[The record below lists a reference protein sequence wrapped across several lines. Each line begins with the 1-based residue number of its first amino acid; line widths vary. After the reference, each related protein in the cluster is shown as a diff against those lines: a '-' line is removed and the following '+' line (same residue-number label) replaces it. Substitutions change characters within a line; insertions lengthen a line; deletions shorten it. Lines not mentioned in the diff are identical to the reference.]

1 MNEQQKFKKATYHLY
16 TFLISK
22 MIGALGSH
30 VYSFGISMYIL
41 SMTGSSLSFAT
52 NIILSYLPRTIMSP
66 IAGLLGDRLPRK
78 WLVLSGQA
86 GVILTVSGLLV
97 YTHEFGLS
105 LIAIYTATVFNSI
118 FSTFSGVAFSASIAN
133 LVDGDRLQ
141 KAMSFN
147 QLSYSISGIG
157 GPIFGGMLFGFV
169 SMEMFLIIFICAA
182 VITLMLESTM
192 NFVLYKK
199 EAVNGNAEKESMF
212 ESFKAGFRYVNSKP
226 IIKAILWTALWLNLF
241 FTAINVG
248 GDYILLT
255 ILKLDPKYI
264 GFTEAGGAIGVLI
277 TSVYFASRA
286 TVKFPLLTVK
296 RAVFASSVVVI
307 LSALPL
313 IITFSAMMNFV
324 YYLIIMF
331 LFGGLGV
338 ITNTPLGVLM
348 QTSIEEE
355 YRGRVFGII
364 EMMAMSAM
372 PVGTLVF
379 GILYEFIPAQYILIV
394 SGLILIGIVQLLL
407 RQSILEMAH
416 PELKKAKL
424 EPAEPVTE

>member
-1 MNEQQKFKKATYHLY
+1 MNEQQKLKKATYHLY

-86 GVILTVSGLLV
+86 GVILTVGSLLL

-105 LIAIYTATVFNSI
+105 LIAIYIATVFNSI

-133 LVDGDRLQ
+133 LVDEARLQ

-199 EAVNGNAEKESMF
+199 ETVNENAEKESMF

-226 IIKAILWTALWLNLF
+226 IIKAILWTALWINLF

-255 ILKLDPKYI
+255 ILELDPKYI

-286 TVKFPLLTVK
+286 NVKFPLLTVK
-296 RAVFASSVVVI
+296 RSVFGSSVVVI

-313 IITFSAMMNFV
+313 MITFSAMMNFV

-331 LFGGLGV
+331 LFGVLGV

-379 GILYEFIPAQYILIV
+379 GILYEFIPAQYILIL
-394 SGLILIGIVQLLL
+394 SGLILIGIVLLLL
-407 RQSILEMAH
+407 RPSILEMAH
-416 PELKKAKL
+416 PELKNVKL
-424 EPAEPVTE
+424 EAEPVTE

>member
-1 MNEQQKFKKATYHLY
+1 MNEQQKLKKATYHLY

-86 GVILTVSGLLV
+86 GVILTVGGLLL

-105 LIAIYTATVFNSI
+105 LIAIYIATVFNSI

-133 LVDGDRLQ
+133 LVDEARLQ

-169 SMEMFLIIFICAA
+169 SMEMFLIIFISAA

-199 EAVNGNAEKESMF
+199 ETVNENAEKESMF

-226 IIKAILWTALWLNLF
+226 IIKAILWTALWINLF

-255 ILKLDPKYI
+255 ILELDPKYI

-286 TVKFPLLTVK
+286 NVKFPLLTVK
-296 RAVFASSVVVI
+296 RSVFGSSVVVI

-313 IITFSAMMNFV
+313 MITFSAMMNFV

-331 LFGGLGV
+331 LFGVLGV

-394 SGLILIGIVQLLL
+394 SGLILIGIVLLLL
-407 RQSILEMAH
+407 RPSILEMAH
-416 PELKKAKL
+416 PELKKVKL
-424 EPAEPVTE
+424 EAEPVTE

>member
-1 MNEQQKFKKATYHLY
+1 MNEQQKLKKATYHLY

-86 GVILTVSGLLV
+86 GVILTVGGLLL
-97 YTHEFGLS
+97 YTHESGIS
-105 LIAIYTATVFNSI
+105 LIAIYIATVFNSI

-133 LVDGDRLQ
+133 LVDEARLQ

-199 EAVNGNAEKESMF
+199 ETVTENAEKESMF

-226 IIKAILWTALWLNLF
+226 IIKAILWTALWINLF

-255 ILKLDPKYI
+255 ILELDPKYI

-286 TVKFPLLTVK
+286 NVKFPLLTVK
-296 RAVFASSVVVI
+296 RSVFGSSVVVI

-313 IITFSAMMNFV
+313 MITFSAMMNFV

-331 LFGGLGV
+331 LFGVLGV

-379 GILYEFIPAQYILIV
+379 GVLYEFIPAQYILIV
-394 SGLILIGIVQLLL
+394 SGLILIGIVLLLL
-407 RQSILEMAH
+407 RPSILEMAH
-416 PELKKAKL
+416 PELKKVKL
-424 EPAEPVTE
+424 ETEPVTE

>member
-1 MNEQQKFKKATYHLY
+1 MSEQQKLKRATYHLY

-78 WLVLSGQA
+78 WLVLSGQT
-86 GVILTVSGLLV
+86 GVILTVSGLLL

-105 LIAIYTATVFNSI
+105 LIAIYIATVFNSI

-133 LVDGDRLQ
+133 LVDEARLQ

-169 SMEMFLIIFICAA
+169 SMEMFLIIFIAA
-182 VITLMLESTM
+182 SVITLLLESTM

-199 EAVNGNAEKESMF
+199 ESVKENAEKESMF

-277 TSVYFASRA
+277 TSVYFASRT

-296 RAVFASSVVVI
+296 RSVFSSSVVVI

-313 IITFSAMMNFV
+313 MITFSAMMNFI

-331 LFGGLGV
+331 LFGALGV

-394 SGLILIGIVQLLL
+394 SGLILIGIVLLLL
-407 RQSILEMAH
+407 RPSILEMAH
-416 PELKKAKL
+416 PELKKVKL
-424 EPAEPVTE
+424 ETEAITE

>member
-1 MNEQQKFKKATYHLY
+1 MNERQKLKKATYHLY

-78 WLVLSGQA
+78 WLVLSGQV

-133 LVDGDRLQ
+133 LVDEDRLQ

-199 EAVNGNAEKESMF
+199 ETVNGNAEKESMF

-255 ILKLDPKYI
+255 ILNLDPKYI

-379 GILYEFIPAQYILIV
+379 GILYEFIPAQYILIL
-394 SGLILIGIVQLLL
+394 SGLILIGIVLLLL

-424 EPAEPVTE
+424 EAEPVTE

>member
-1 MNEQQKFKKATYHLY
+1 MNEQQKLKKATYHLY

-86 GVILTVSGLLV
+86 GVILTVGSLLL

-105 LIAIYTATVFNSI
+105 LIAIYIATVFNSI

-133 LVDGDRLQ
+133 LVDEARLQ

-199 EAVNGNAEKESMF
+199 ETVNENAEKESMF

-226 IIKAILWTALWLNLF
+226 IIKAILWTALWINLF

-255 ILKLDPKYI
+255 ILELDPKYI

-277 TSVYFASRA
+277 TSVYFVSRA
-286 TVKFPLLTVK
+286 NVKFPLLTVK
-296 RAVFASSVVVI
+296 RSVFGSSVVVI

-313 IITFSAMMNFV
+313 MITFSAMMNFV

-331 LFGGLGV
+331 LFGVLGV

-394 SGLILIGIVQLLL
+394 SGLILIGIVLLLL
-407 RQSILEMAH
+407 RPSILEMAH
-416 PELKKAKL
+416 PELKNVKL
-424 EPAEPVTE
+424 EAEPVTE

>member
-1 MNEQQKFKKATYHLY
+1 MNEQQKLKKATYHLY

-22 MIGALGSH
+22 MISALGSH
-30 VYSFGISMYIL
+30 VYSFGISMYII

-86 GVILTVSGLLV
+86 GVILTVGSLLL

-105 LIAIYTATVFNSI
+105 LIAIYIATVFNSI

-133 LVDGDRLQ
+133 LVDEARLQ

-199 EAVNGNAEKESMF
+199 ETVNENAEKESMF

-226 IIKAILWTALWLNLF
+226 IIKAILWTALWINLF

-255 ILKLDPKYI
+255 ILELDPKYI

-286 TVKFPLLTVK
+286 NVKFPLLTVK
-296 RAVFASSVVVI
+296 RSVFGSSVVVI

-313 IITFSAMMNFV
+313 MITFSAMMNFV

-331 LFGGLGV
+331 LFGVLGV

-394 SGLILIGIVQLLL
+394 SGLILIGIVLLLL
-407 RQSILEMAH
+407 RPSILEMAH
-416 PELKKAKL
+416 PELKNVKL
-424 EPAEPVTE
+424 EAEPVTE

>member
-1 MNEQQKFKKATYHLY
+1 MNEQQKLKKATYHLY

-78 WLVLSGQA
+78 WLVLSGQT
-86 GVILTVSGLLV
+86 GVILSVSSLLV

-105 LIAIYTATVFNSI
+105 LIAIYIATVFNSI

-133 LVDGDRLQ
+133 LVDEARLQ

-182 VITLMLESTM
+182 VITFMLESTM

-199 EAVNGNAEKESMF
+199 ETVNENTGKESMF

-255 ILKLDPKYI
+255 ILNLDPKYI

-296 RAVFASSVVVI
+296 RSVFASSIVVI

-313 IITFSAMMNFV
+313 MITFSAMMNFV
-324 YYLIIMF
+324 YYLIVMF
-331 LFGGLGV
+331 LFGALGV

-364 EMMAMSAM
+364 EMMAMGAM

-394 SGLILIGIVQLLL
+394 SGLIMIGIVLLLL
-407 RQSILEMAH
+407 RPSILEMAH
-416 PELKKAKL
+416 PDLKKAKV
-424 EPAEPVTE
+424 ESKPVTQ

>member
-1 MNEQQKFKKATYHLY
+1 MNELQKFKKATYHLY
-16 TFLISK
+16 TFLLSK

-52 NIILSYLPRTIMSP
+52 NIILSYLPRIIMSP

-78 WLVLSGQA
+78 WLVLGGQT
-86 GVILTVSGLLV
+86 GVILTVSGLLL

-105 LIAIYTATVFNSI
+105 LFAIYVATVFNSI
-118 FSTFSGVAFSASIAN
+118 FSTFTGVAFSASIAN
-133 LVDGDRLQ
+133 LVDEARLQ

-169 SMEMFLIIFICAA
+169 SMEMFLIIFIGAA
-182 VITLMLESTM
+182 VITLMMESTM
-192 NFVLYKK
+192 DFALYKK
-199 EAVNGNAEKESMF
+199 ETVNMKNEKESML

-241 FTAINVG
+241 FTAMNVG

-255 ILKLDPKYI
+255 ILHLDPQLI
-264 GFTEAGGAIGVLI
+264 GFTEAGGAIGVLV
-277 TSVYFASRA
+277 TSIYFASRS

-296 RAVFASSVVVI
+296 RSVFASSVVVI

-313 IITFSAMMNFV
+313 IVTFSATMNFV

-331 LFGGLGV
+331 LLGALGV
-338 ITNTPLGVLM
+338 ITNTPLGVMM

-372 PVGTLVF
+372 PVGTLAF
-379 GILYEFIPAQYILIV
+379 GILYEFIPAQYILMV
-394 SGLILIGIVQLLL
+394 SGFILIGIVLLLL
-407 RQSILEMAH
+407 RPSILKMAH
-416 PELKKAKL
+416 PELNKAK
-424 EPAEPVTE
+424 AKVEPVTE

>member
-1 MNEQQKFKKATYHLY
+1 MNEQQKLKKATYHLY

-86 GVILTVSGLLV
+86 GVILTVGSLLL

-105 LIAIYTATVFNSI
+105 LIAIYIATVFNSI

-133 LVDGDRLQ
+133 LVDEARLQ

-199 EAVNGNAEKESMF
+199 ETVTENAEKESMF

-226 IIKAILWTALWLNLF
+226 IIKAILWTALWINLF

-255 ILKLDPKYI
+255 ILELDPKYI

-286 TVKFPLLTVK
+286 NVKFPLLTVK
-296 RAVFASSVVVI
+296 RSVFGSSVVVI

-313 IITFSAMMNFV
+313 MITFSAMMNFV

-331 LFGGLGV
+331 LFGVLGV

-379 GILYEFIPAQYILIV
+379 GVLYEFIPAQYILIV
-394 SGLILIGIVQLLL
+394 SGLILIGIVLLLL
-407 RQSILEMAH
+407 RPSILEMAH
-416 PELKKAKL
+416 PELKKVKL
-424 EPAEPVTE
+424 ETEPVTE

>member
-1 MNEQQKFKKATYHLY
+1 MNEQQKLKKATYHLY

-52 NIILSYLPRTIMSP
+52 NIILSYLPRTIFSP

-78 WLVLSGQA
+78 WLVLGGQA
-86 GVILTVSGLLV
+86 GVILTVSGLLF

-105 LIAIYTATVFNSI
+105 LIAIYIATVFNSI

-133 LVDGDRLQ
+133 LVDEARLQ

-199 EAVNGNAEKESMF
+199 ETVNENAENESMF

-264 GFTEAGGAIGVLI
+264 GFTEAAGAIGVLV

-286 TVKFPLLTVK
+286 NVKFPLLTVK
-296 RAVFASSVVVI
+296 RSVFGSSVVVI

-313 IITFSAMMNFV
+313 MISFSAMMNFV

-331 LFGGLGV
+331 LFGALGV

-394 SGLILIGIVQLLL
+394 SGLILIGFVLLLL
-407 RQSILEMAH
+407 RPSILEMAH
-416 PELKKAKL
+416 PELKKVKL
-424 EPAEPVTE
+424 ETEPVTE

>member
-1 MNEQQKFKKATYHLY
+1 MNEQQKLKKATYHLY

-86 GVILTVSGLLV
+86 GVILTVGSLLL

-105 LIAIYTATVFNSI
+105 LIAIYIATVFNSI

-133 LVDGDRLQ
+133 LVDEARLQ

-199 EAVNGNAEKESMF
+199 ETVNENAEKESMF

-226 IIKAILWTALWLNLF
+226 IIKAILWTALWINLF

-255 ILKLDPKYI
+255 ILELDPKYI

-286 TVKFPLLTVK
+286 NVKFPLLTVK
-296 RAVFASSVVVI
+296 RSVFGSSVVVI

-313 IITFSAMMNFV
+313 MITFSAMMNFV

-331 LFGGLGV
+331 LFGVLGV

-394 SGLILIGIVQLLL
+394 SGLILIGIVLLLL
-407 RQSILEMAH
+407 RPSILEMAH
-416 PELKKAKL
+416 PELKNVKL
-424 EPAEPVTE
+424 EAEPVTE

>member
-264 GFTEAGGAIGVLI
+264 GFTEAGGAVGVLI

>member
-1 MNEQQKFKKATYHLY
+1 MNEQQKLKKATYHLY
-16 TFLISK
+16 TFLVSK

-66 IAGLLGDRLPRK
+66 IAGLLGDRFPRK
-78 WLVLSGQA
+78 WLVLGGQT
-86 GVILTVSGLLV
+86 GVILTVSGLLL

-105 LIAIYTATVFNSI
+105 LMAIYIATVFNSI

-133 LVDGDRLQ
+133 LVDEARLQ

-169 SMEMFLIIFICAA
+169 SMEMFLIIFICTA
-182 VITLMLESTM
+182 VMTLMLESTM
-192 NFVLYKK
+192 NFILYKK
-199 EAVNGNAEKESMF
+199 EKINDNAEKESMF
-212 ESFKAGFRYVNSKP
+212 ESFKAGFRYVNTKP

-255 ILKLDPKYI
+255 ILNLDPKYI
-264 GFTEAGGAIGVLI
+264 GFTEAGGAVGILI
-277 TSVYFASRA
+277 TSIFFASRA

-296 RAVFASSVVVI
+296 RSVFTSSLVVI

-313 IITFSAMMNFV
+313 IVTFSALMNFI

-331 LFGGLGV
+331 LFGALGV

-394 SGLILIGIVQLLL
+394 SGLILIGIVLLLL
-407 RQSILEMAH
+407 RPSILEMAH

-424 EPAEPVTE
+424 ETEPVTE

>member
-1 MNEQQKFKKATYHLY
+1 MNEQQKLKKATYHLY

-78 WLVLSGQA
+78 WLVLSGQV

-118 FSTFSGVAFSASIAN
+118 FSTFSGVAFSSSIAN
-133 LVDGDRLQ
+133 LVDEDRLQ

-199 EAVNGNAEKESMF
+199 ETVNGNAEKESMF

-255 ILKLDPKYI
+255 ILNLEPKYI

-394 SGLILIGIVQLLL
+394 SGLILIGIVLLLL

-424 EPAEPVTE
+424 EAEPVTE